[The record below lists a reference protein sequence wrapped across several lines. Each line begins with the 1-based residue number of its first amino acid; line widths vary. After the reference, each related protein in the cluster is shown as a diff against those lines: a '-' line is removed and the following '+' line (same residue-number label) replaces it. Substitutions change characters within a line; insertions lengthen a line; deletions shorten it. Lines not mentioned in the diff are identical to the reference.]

1 MTVSDPLAP
10 NLLRAFAQLEF
21 RLKEIPDYLRAGRH
35 RMAQVNWTAVER
47 AVSQLPASRFLDR
60 ISDETK
66 AKILTGARDRP
77 MVQEVEVVGGQNVP
91 VFKRLPLE
99 SPFDAGM
106 LVEAARRVRNNLFH
120 GGKEPDDRGDDDEWA
135 QAALEIAEHL
145 HGLLDRGELLPVQAP

>member
-10 NLLRAFAQLEF
+10 DLLRAFAQLEF
-21 RLKEIPDYLRAGRH
+21 RLKEIPEYLRAGRH

-47 AVSQLPASRFLDR
+47 AVSQLPPSRFLDR
-60 ISDETK
+60 VSDETK

-77 MVQEVEVVGGQNVP
+77 MVQEVEVIGGRNVP

-99 SPFDAGM
+99 SPSDAGM

-120 GGKEPDDRGDDDEWA
+120 GGKEPDDVGDDDEWA
-135 QAALEIAEHL
+135 RAALEIAEL
-145 HGLLDRGELLPVQAP
+145 MLEMLRRNQLRPMAAP